1 MFSYSLPHVSLDDTH
16 TATPLGPITQ
26 EAFLTRMGLAARTEA
41 LKRAARSEERAA
53 NIEKAAQRLVDKTG
67 MGNQYQVM
75 GIVGKRRDEGQVS
88 VGERWP
94 FVNDEHVKDS
104 HAQ

>member
-1 MFSYSLPHVSLDDTH
+1 MFLYSLPHVSLDDTH

-26 EAFLTRMGLAARTEA
+26 EAFLTRMGLSVRTEA
-41 LKRAARSEERAA
+41 LKKAATSDERAA

-67 MGNQYQVM
+67 MGSQYQVM
-75 GIVGKRRDEGQVS
+75 GIVGKRKDEGQVS

-94 FVNDEHVKDS
+94 FVNDEHVKGS

>member
-1 MFSYSLPHVSLDDTH
+1 MFSYSLPHVPLDDTH

-75 GIVGKRRDEGQVS
+75 GIVGKRRDEEQVS